1 MTERTF
7 RGEGASVPG
16 DGATIPWLPAS
27 EIRQRFLDFFA
38 ERGHEI
44 VPSASLVPAGDQT
57 LLFTNSGMVQFKEVL
72 TGAETRSYKRAA
84 DCQRCLRVA
93 GKHNDFEEVGRTTRH
108 HTFFEMLG
116 NWSFGDYFKREAIVW
131 AKELLTE
138 VYKIPW
144 ERLGATTYKDDEEA
158 RQYWREVGMPEERM
172 AIWGD
177 VDKGDD
183 HNFWR
188 MADTG
193 PCGPCSEIHFDRG
206 AHLSEGPQ
214 CVPDHDENCPRWLE
228 IWNLVF
234 MEFDQQP
241 DGPRVP
247 LPFKSV
253 DTGMG
258 FERLAS
264 VLQNV
269 PTNYDTD
276 LFTPIHE
283 YMRKLLGHDPE
294 TFEAE
299 RFSYQ
304 VIADHIRALTF
315 LVPDG
320 VRPSNEG
327 RGYVMRRLLRRA
339 VRHGRLL
346 GREEPFL
353 ADLSGVVVDTMN
365 EAYPYLNEWRTQIH
379 SVIAAEERQF
389 ERTLAAGVVQFEE
402 ALIPITGAE
411 RKVGGVRPEDLPP
424 DSPVLPGEVAFRLHD
439 TYGFPVDLTVELAA
453 EYGVRVDRAGFEL
466 ALDEQRERS
475 RGGKKADLA
484 RHAEMTGL
492 YEEILG
498 RVGDTLF
505 LGYETTSAE
514 AKVVAILRDGM
525 EYQELEAVP
534 EVELRVPAEAEAE
547 IVLDRTPFYA
557 EGGGQVGDQ
566 GVLHAPDGSM
576 LFTVRDTQKPAAGLI
591 VHRGTLSGRLA
602 VGDTVVAEVDSERR
616 ARTMRNHTATH
627 LLHRA
632 LRNKVGESARQAG
645 SLVSPDY
652 LRFDFPL
659 DRALTN
665 EEKREIEAEVRR
677 VVRENRTATPRFM
690 TMAEAIAEGA
700 DAFFDEKYGEKVRVV
715 FVDGYSRELCGGTHC
730 SATGQIGSFVIT
742 GERSIG
748 SGMRRIEA
756 LTGDRADDY
765 LAARLALLDAA
776 TEAAGARDADSLP
789 ERINELQQRNKE
801 LDRRLRAGGGATLQ
815 PAQLARSAQAVDG
828 TRFIAYAAPFDSMKD
843 LQSFARAVRAELGDG
858 VIALALEAD
867 EPQLFVTVSDDLVT
881 RGVSAGALVGI
892 GAPVMDGRGGGR
904 AEMAQARGTRRDRL
918 PSALEAIREA
928 LEANLRDGGT
938 PGDGPD
944 GGAGAIDQTPSDTD

>member
-1 MTERTF
+1 MLERPV
-7 RGEGASVPG
+7 REDSAS
-16 DGATIPWLPAS
+16 IPWMAAS
-27 EIRQRFLDFFA
+27 EIRQRYLDFFA
-38 ERGHEI
+38 ERGHEV

-72 TGAETRSYKRAA
+72 TGAETRSYKRAV

-206 AHLSEGPQ
+206 AHLSEGPH

-264 VLQNV
+264 VLQGV

-276 LFTPIHE
+276 VFTPIHE
-283 YMRKLLGHDPE
+283 YMRNLLGHDPE
-294 TFEAE
+294 RFEQE

-304 VIADHIRALTF
+304 VIADHIRSLTF

-320 VRPSNEG
+320 IRPSNEG

-339 VRHGRLL
+339 VRHARLL
-346 GREEPFL
+346 GRTEPFL
-353 ADLSGVVVDTMN
+353 AELSGVVVDTMHA
-365 EAYPYLNEWRTQIH
+365 AYPYLDEWRDQIA

-389 ERTLAAGVVQFEE
+389 QRTLEAGVVHFEE
-402 ALIPITGAE
+402 ALIPITGASE
-411 RKVGGVRPEDLPP
+411 RHVGGVRPEDLPA
-424 DSPVLPGEVAFRLHD
+424 DLPVLPGDVAFRLHD

-453 EYGVRVDRAGFEL
+453 EYGVRVDREGFEREL
-466 ALDEQRERS
+466 AAQRERS
-475 RGGKKADLA
+475 RGGRKVDLG
-484 RHAEMTGL
+484 RHAEMTSL
-492 YEEILG
+492 YESIVG
-498 RVGDTLF
+498 RVGATEF
-505 LGYETTSAE
+505 LGYETTTAQG
-514 AKVVAILRDGM
+514 KVVAIQRDAT
-525 EYQELEAVP
+525 EYQELTAVP
-534 EVELRVPAEAEAE
+534 EAELRVPAQAEAE

-566 GVLHAPDGSM
+566 GVLTGADGTVV
-576 LFTVRDTQKPAAGLI
+576 FTVTDTQKPSAGLI
-591 VHRGTLSGRLA
+591 VHRGMLHGRVA
-602 VGDTVVAEVDSERR
+602 VGDTLTAEVDPERR

-627 LLHRA
+627 VLHRA
-632 LRNKVGESARQAG
+632 LRNNVGESARQAG

-659 DRALTN
+659 DRALTGD
-665 EEKREIEAEVRR
+665 EKREIESEVRR

-700 DAFFDEKYGEKVRVV
+700 DAFFDEKYGEKVRVM

-756 LTGDRADDY
+756 LTGDRADEY
-765 LAARLALLDAA
+765 LAGRLALLDTA
-776 TEAAGARDADSLP
+776 TETAGARDADSLP
-789 ERINELQQRNKE
+789 DSIRELNERNKE
-801 LDRRLRAGGGATLQ
+801 LERRLRAGASGQLQ
-815 PAQLARSAQAVDG
+815 PGQLARSAQTVDG
-828 TRFIAYAAPFDSMKD
+828 TQFVSYAAPFDSMKD
-843 LQSFARAVRAELGDG
+843 LQSFARALRAELGNG
-858 VIALALEAD
+858 VIALAIEAD
-867 EPQLFVTVSDDLVT
+867 EPQLFVTVSDDLVA
-881 RGVSAGALVGI
+881 RGVSAGALVSHS
-892 GAPVMDGRGGGR
+892 APVIDGRGGGR

-928 LEANLRDGGT
+928 LEAHLRDGGT
-938 PGDGPD
+938 PRTSGNPADNGQAND
-944 GGAGAIDQTPSDTD
+944 

>member
-1 MTERTF
+1 
-7 RGEGASVPG
+7 
-16 DGATIPWLPAS
+16 
-27 EIRQRFLDFFA
+27 
-38 ERGHEI
+38 
-44 VPSASLVPAGDQT
+44 
-57 LLFTNSGMVQFKEVL
+57 
-72 TGAETRSYKRAA
+72 
-84 DCQRCLRVA
+84 
-93 GKHNDFEEVGRTTRH
+93 
-108 HTFFEMLG
+108 MLG
-116 NWSFGDYFKREAIVW
+116 NWSFGDYFKREAIGW

-138 VYKIPW
+138 VYEIPW

-158 RQYWREVGMPEERM
+158 RSYWREVGMPEERM

-177 VDKGDD
+177 VDRGDD

-206 AHLSEGPQ
+206 AHLSEGPH
-214 CVPDHDENCPRWLE
+214 CVPDHSENCPRWLE

-258 FERLAS
+258 LERLAS
-264 VLQNV
+264 VLQGV

-283 YMRKLLGHDPE
+283 HMRNVLGHDPE
-294 TFEAE
+294 KFEAE

-304 VIADHIRALTF
+304 VIADHIRSLTF

-346 GREEPFL
+346 GRYEPFL
-353 ADLSGVVVDTMN
+353 AELSGVVVQTMQV
-365 EAYPYLNEWRTQIH
+365 AYPYLSEWRDQIAG
-379 SVIAAEERQF
+379 VIAAEERQF
-389 ERTLAAGVVQFEE
+389 QRTLEAGVVHFEE
-402 ALIPITGAE
+402 ALIPLTGAE
-411 RKVGGVRPEDLPP
+411 RHVAVRAEDLPP
-424 DSPVLPGEVAFRLHD
+424 DSPVLPGDVAFRLHD
-439 TYGFPVDLTVELAA
+439 TYGFPIDLTVELAA
-453 EYGVRVDRAGFEL
+453 EYGVRVDREGFEA
-466 ALDEQRERS
+466 ALEEQRQRS
-475 RGGKKADLA
+475 RGGRKVELA

-492 YEEILG
+492 YEEILA
-498 RVGDTLF
+498 RAGDTLF
-505 LGYETTSAE
+505 LGYETTSAD
-514 AKVVAILRDGM
+514 ARVVAILRDGT
-525 EYQELEAVP
+525 EYQELRAVGEA
-534 EVELRVPAEAEAE
+534 ELRMPAEAEAE

-566 GVLHAPDGSM
+566 GVLRTADGEVVFS
-576 LFTVRDTQKPAAGLI
+576 VGDTQKPSGGLI
-591 VHRGTLSGRLA
+591 VHRGTLQGRIV
-602 VGDTVVAEVDSERR
+602 VGDTVSAEVDAERR

-627 LLHRA
+627 VLHRA
-632 LRNKVGESARQAG
+632 LRNNVGESARQAG

-652 LRFDFPL
+652 LRFDFPM
-659 DRALTN
+659 DRALSA
-665 EEKREIEAEVRR
+665 EEKRQIEAEVRR

-700 DAFFDEKYGEKVRVV
+700 DAFFDEKYGESVRVV

-756 LTGDRADDY
+756 LTGDTADEY
-765 LAARLALLDAA
+765 LSGRLAQLEEA
-776 TEAAGARDADSLP
+776 TVEAGARDADSLT
-789 ERINELQQRNKE
+789 ERIRELKERNRE
-801 LDRRLRAGGGATLQ
+801 LDRRLRAGGGGSVQ
-815 PAQLARSAQAVDG
+815 PAELARSAQSVDG

-843 LQSFARAVRAELGDG
+843 LQSFARAVRAELGEG

-867 EPQLFVTVSDDLVT
+867 EPQLFVTVSDDLVA
-881 RGVSAGALVGI
+881 RGVSAGALVSL

-928 LEANLRDGGT
+928 LEAHLRDGGI
-938 PGDGPD
+938 PGDGP
-944 GGAGAIDQTPSDTD
+944 GAPQSNTLATD

>member
-1 MTERTF
+1 MPDHTD
-7 RGEGASVPG
+7 SPVP
-16 DGATIPWLPAS
+16 WMPAS

-38 ERGHEI
+38 ERGHEV

-57 LLFTNSGMVQFKEVL
+57 LLFANSGMVQFKEVL
-72 TGAETRSYKRAA
+72 TGAETRSYKRAV

-116 NWSFGDYFKREAIVW
+116 NWSFGDYFKREAIGW

-206 AHLSEGPQ
+206 AHLSEGPH

-234 MEFDQQP
+234 MEFDQRP

-264 VLQNV
+264 VLQSV

-276 LFTPIHE
+276 VFNPIHD
-283 YMRKLLGHDPE
+283 YMRSLVGHDPE
-294 TFEAE
+294 KFEAE

-315 LVPDG
+315 LAADG
-320 VRPSNEG
+320 IRPANDG
-327 RGYVMRRLLRRA
+327 RGYVMRRILRRA
-339 VRHGRLL
+339 VRHGRLI
-346 GREEPFL
+346 GRHEPFL
-353 ADLSGVVVDTMN
+353 ADLSGVVVDTMQG
-365 EAYPYLNEWRTQIH
+365 AYPYLTERRNEING
-379 SVIAAEERQF
+379 VIAAEERQF
-389 ERTLAAGVVQFEE
+389 QRTLDAGVIHFEE
-402 ALIPITGAE
+402 ALIPLTGAE
-411 RKVGGVRPEDLPP
+411 RHVGGVKAEDLPL
-424 DSPVLPGEVAFRLHD
+424 DSPVLPGDVAFRLHD

-453 EYGVRVDRAGFEL
+453 EYGVRVDREGFET
-466 ALDEQRERS
+466 ALNEQRERS

-484 RHAEMTGL
+484 RVAQLQGM
-492 YEEILG
+492 YESIATRSGATE
-498 RVGDTLF
+498 F
-505 LGYETTSAE
+505 LGYETTTAE
-514 AKVVAILRDGM
+514 ANVVAIIRDGV
-525 EYQELEAVP
+525 EYDDLEAIA
-534 EVELRVPAEAEAE
+534 EAELRVPAEAEAE
-547 IVLDRTPFYA
+547 IILDRTPFYG

-566 GVLHAPDGSM
+566 GVLRGAEGSV
-576 LFTVRDTQKPAAGLI
+576 LFTVTDTQKPAAGLF
-591 VHRGTLSGRLA
+591 VHKGTLRGRIR
-602 VGDTVVAEVDSERR
+602 VGDVVKAEVDAVRR

-627 LLHRA
+627 VLHRA
-632 LRNKVGESARQAG
+632 LRNNVGESARQAG

-652 LRFDFPL
+652 LRFDFPM
-659 DRALTN
+659 DRALSAD
-665 EEKREIEAEVRR
+665 EKRAIEAEVRG
-677 VVRENRTATPRFM
+677 VVRDNRTVTPKLM
-690 TMAEAIAEGA
+690 SMAEAIDAGA
-700 DAFFDEKYGEKVRVV
+700 DAFFDEKYGEKVRVM

-730 SATGQIGSFVIT
+730 AATGQIGSFVIT

-756 LTGDRADDY
+756 LTGDRADDFVSS
-765 LAARLALLDAA
+765 RVALLDQA
-776 TEAAGARDADSLP
+776 TTEAGARDAESL
-789 ERINELQQRNKE
+789 
-801 LDRRLRAGGGATLQ
+801 LDRIRELNDKNKDLEKRLRAGGSGTMPA
-815 PAQLARSAQAVDG
+815 AQLARTAQSLDG
-828 TRFIAYAAPFDSMKD
+828 TKFVAYAGPFDSMKD
-843 LQSFARAVRAELGDG
+843 LQSFARAVRSELGDG

-867 EPQLFVTVSDDLVT
+867 EPQLFVTVSDDLVA
-881 RGVSAGALVGI
+881 RGVSAGMLVSE

-918 PSALEAIREA
+918 PSALERIREA
-928 LEANLRDGGT
+928 LAEQLG
-938 PGDGPD
+938 
-944 GGAGAIDQTPSDTD
+944 Q